1 MNDDRA
7 ESKSASDAVAVGLAI
22 LSVVLAAV
30 VFAAEAASTG
40 PMQFIE
46 TGGDGS
52 MEVLAMVVL
61 VAIITMLGLRLTT
74 K

>member
-1 MNDDRA
+1 
-7 ESKSASDAVAVGLAI
+7 
-22 LSVVLAAV
+22 
-30 VFAAEAASTG
+30 
-40 PMQFIE
+40 MQFIE